1 MKFPKQAILE
11 GNRIQQEKQETPA
24 TFAAAKNLDRPLTRT
39 RMAGERGA
47 RAIELMEDPQAQML
61 ADEWMNL
68 FNMSPQGAQFVGGS
82 IGTGGG
88 AA

>member
-1 MKFPKQAILE
+1 MKFNKQAILE
-11 GNRIQQEKQETPA
+11 GNRIQKEKQETPA
-24 TFAAAKNLDRPLTRT
+24 TFAAARTLDQPHNRT

-47 RAIELMEDPQAQML
+47 RAIELMEDPQAAAL

-88 AA
+88 MA